1 MDILGAI
8 TGILRCKNVLDNDT
22 PHADLLDFTF
32 LIQISK
38 EYLEMP
44 KIDTPLEDLLDLEV
58 NFCSI

>member
-8 TGILRCKNVLDNDT
+8 TGILRCKNVLENDT
-22 PHADLLDFTF
+22 PHEDLLDFTF
-32 LIQISK
+32 LIQIFK
-38 EYLEMP
+38 EYLERP

>member
-1 MDILGAI
+1 M
-8 TGILRCKNVLDNDT
+8 TGILRCKNVLENDT
-22 PHADLLDFTF
+22 PHEDLLDFTF

>member
-8 TGILRCKNVLDNDT
+8 TGILRSKNVLENDT
-22 PHADLLDFTF
+22 PHEDLLDLAF
-32 LIQISK
+32 LIQISM

>member
-8 TGILRCKNVLDNDT
+8 TGILRSKNVLENDT
-22 PHADLLDFTF
+22 PHEDLLDLTF
-32 LIQISK
+32 LIQIPK
-38 EYLEMP
+38 EYLKMR

>member
-1 MDILGAI
+1 MLE
-8 TGILRCKNVLDNDT
+8 NDT
-22 PHADLLDFTF
+22 PHEDLLDFTF

-38 EYLEMP
+38 EYLKMP